1 MALIQA
7 EQKLIIMTQS
17 LIVMHLIVKHQKLI
31 LENPNVTLKLVHKT
45 INAVGAVAQMGKI
58 LMALVHLASTN
69 TQLALRVH
77 LRTALTLMAYVLAEL
92 LAMEFARTVNANTD
106 LKLILDAIIQQ
117 IAILRFKR
125 SSYINGK
132 RQRRMYFIYLRHL

>member
-17 LIVMHLIVKHQKLI
+17 LIAMHLIVKHRKLI
-31 LENPNVTLKLVHKT
+31 LENPNVTLKLVQKI
-45 INAVGAVAQMGKI
+45 INAVGAIAQMGTTH
-58 LMALVHLASTN
+58 MAPVLLAPTN
-69 TQLALRVH
+69 IQLALRVH
-77 LRTALTLMAYVLAEL
+77 LRTALTLMVYVLAEL
-92 LAMEFARTVNANTD
+92 LAMEFARTVNVNTD

>member
-1 MALIQA
+1 MKHHKHIMENLNVG
-7 EQKLIIMTQS
+7 QKLARKI
-17 LIVMHLIVKHQKLI
+17 
-31 LENPNVTLKLVHKT
+31 
-45 INAVGAVAQMGKI
+45 INAVGAIAQMGKTP
-58 LMALVHLASTN
+58 MAPVLLAPTN
-69 TQLALRVH
+69 IQLALRVH
-77 LRTALTLMAYVLAEL
+77 LRTALTLMVFVLAEL
-92 LAMEFARTVNANTD
+92 LAMEFARTVNVNTD

>member
-1 MALIQA
+1 MF
-7 EQKLIIMTQS
+7 
-17 LIVMHLIVKHQKLI
+17 
-31 LENPNVTLKLVHKT
+31 KLVQKT

-58 LMALVHLASTN
+58 LMALVHLAPTS
-69 TQLALRVH
+69 TQLALRAH
-77 LRTALTLMAYVLAEL
+77 FLTVLILMAPVLVALLVMEL
-92 LAMEFARTVNANTD
+92 ARTVNANTD

>member
-1 MALIQA
+1 
-7 EQKLIIMTQS
+7 
-17 LIVMHLIVKHQKLI
+17 
-31 LENPNVTLKLVHKT
+31 
-45 INAVGAVAQMGKI
+45 MGKTP
-58 LMALVHLASTN
+58 MAPVLLAPTN
-69 TQLALRVH
+69 IQLALRAH
-77 LRTALTLMAYVLAEL
+77 LHTALTRMGYVLAEL

>member
-1 MALIQA
+1 MVKHHKHIVENLNVG
-7 EQKLIIMTQS
+7 QKLARKI
-17 LIVMHLIVKHQKLI
+17 
-31 LENPNVTLKLVHKT
+31 
-45 INAVGAVAQMGKI
+45 INAVGAIAQMGTTP
-58 LMALVHLASTN
+58 MAPVLLVPTN
-69 TQLALRVH
+69 IQLALRAH
-77 LRTALTLMAYVLAEL
+77 LHTALILMAPVLVALLVMEL
-92 LAMEFARTVNANTD
+92 VHTGNANTD

>member
-1 MALIQA
+1 MF
-7 EQKLIIMTQS
+7 
-17 LIVMHLIVKHQKLI
+17 
-31 LENPNVTLKLVHKT
+31 KLVQKT
-45 INAVGAVAQMGKI
+45 INVVGALAQMGKTP
-58 LMALVHLASTN
+58 MALVLLAPTS

-106 LKLILDAIIQQ
+106 LKLILGAIIQQ

-132 RQRRMYFIYLRHL
+132 RQRRMYFIHLRHL